1 MNGFNRKYKKFKTI
15 HLLILLFC
23 FISYPFGALANLLD
37 QVDKFRG
44 NDFFLFE
51 DPFSGSIE
59 EQFSIEDDL
68 MLTSEGSKKS
78 FLNYQNYLEV
88 EEAIRLYQGIL
99 DQGGWPEIDT
109 TIELQIGDVSEE
121 IIKLRKRLLI
131 TKDMDQNRGIG
142 DVFDIFVADGLKNF
156 QSRHGLE
163 PSGKLDKNT
172 IHHLNQPVEY
182 KLKKLGTN
190 KTRFLNYLFGLGERY
205 VFVNIPGG
213 DLIAVDNSTI
223 DYHTK
228 VIVGKS
234 DRETPIIDSDIFE
247 INFFPY
253 WHLPESIVKK
263 DIIKAMN
270 IDPKY
275 LEKNNIFIYQD
286 YYYQKKI
293 NPQYIDWT
301 TEEATLFKFRQN
313 PGYTNS
319 LGVAK
324 INFPNKH
331 AVYLHDTPKKS
342 LFNEEIRFFSSGCVR
357 VQNIDDLINWLLS
370 DSANWNE
377 SLLHEILDNSST
389 KTLRLD
395 SKIPIKIGYLTAW
408 VENGQIQFR
417 DDIYK
422 KDAT

>member
-1 MNGFNRKYKKFKTI
+1 
-15 HLLILLFC
+15 
-23 FISYPFGALANLLD
+23 
-37 QVDKFRG
+37 
-44 NDFFLFE
+44 
-51 DPFSGSIE
+51 
-59 EQFSIEDDL
+59 
-68 MLTSEGSKKS
+68 
-78 FLNYQNYLEV
+78 
-88 EEAIRLYQGIL
+88 
-99 DQGGWPEIDT
+99 
-109 TIELQIGDVSEE
+109 
-121 IIKLRKRLLI
+121 
-131 TKDMDQNRGIG
+131 
-142 DVFDIFVADGLKNF
+142 
-156 QSRHGLE
+156 
-163 PSGKLDKNT
+163 
-172 IHHLNQPVEY
+172 
-182 KLKKLGTN
+182 
-190 KTRFLNYLFGLGERY
+190 
-205 VFVNIPGG
+205 
-213 DLIAVDNSTI
+213 
-223 DYHTK
+223 
-228 VIVGKS
+228 
-234 DRETPIIDSDIFE
+234 
-247 INFFPY
+247 
-253 WHLPESIVKK
+253 
-263 DIIKAMN
+263 MN

-301 TEEATLFKFRQN
+301 TEEATIFKFRQN